1 MKQLAAILNHLKSE
15 GEMHVWGNNS
25 FISFHFSSLLP
36 VFICILTNLIF
47 FTTALIYFI
56 LFKNTTSSFSYI
68 PILTLSLYLPIFLY
82 PSLSLSLFLA
92 LFFLLLFSCP
102 LCPSF
107 SLSVYLHLSLS
118 NLSFLSSSLSHTHT
132 FSVYLSNSLSSFLYS
147 SMTLTLFL

>member
-15 GEMHVWGNNS
+15 GEMHVYGNNS
-25 FISFHFSSLLP
+25 FISSHFSSLLP

-56 LFKNTTSSFSYI
+56 VFKSTTLSFSYI

-92 LFFLLLFSCP
+92 HFFILLFSCP

-107 SLSVYLHLSLS
+107 CLSPS
-118 NLSFLSSSLSHTHT
+118 LSFLSSSLSLSHT
-132 FSVYLSNSLSSFLYS
+132 LSLSISLS
-147 SMTLTLFL
+147 L